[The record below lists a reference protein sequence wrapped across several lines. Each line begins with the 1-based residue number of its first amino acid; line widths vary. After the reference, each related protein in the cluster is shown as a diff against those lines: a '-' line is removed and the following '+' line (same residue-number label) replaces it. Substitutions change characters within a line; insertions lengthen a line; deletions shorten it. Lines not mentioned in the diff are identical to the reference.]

1 MWRNI
6 HANKKTMLLY
16 SISWKI
22 AWETPDF
29 APSTILKPILIS
41 RGGIT
46 HSISNETPLVPPHL
60 GERKKQF
67 HHWFL
72 CKLLVPTKPGHYT
85 NFYIDY
91 ALPEHK
97 FSYSTLSRVGI
108 LRYDQS
114 FWKLD
119 RPSLMV
125 FLIHCEKERLLGGAN
140 LNISKFLFLPKIGK
154 CQVKYHQ
161 LEWST
166 GCVQTWSLRMALR
179 NNHLI

>member
-1 MWRNI
+1 MPI
-6 HANKKTMLLY
+6 KKLCCCTQSLGKSLEKPQILPPVQFSSLY
-16 SISWKI
+16 WSPGGVSL
-22 AWETPDF
+22 TPSLTRLRLF
-29 APSTILKPILIS
+29 LHIW
-41 RGGIT
+41 
-46 HSISNETPLVPPHL
+46 
-60 GERKKQF
+60 GEKKQF